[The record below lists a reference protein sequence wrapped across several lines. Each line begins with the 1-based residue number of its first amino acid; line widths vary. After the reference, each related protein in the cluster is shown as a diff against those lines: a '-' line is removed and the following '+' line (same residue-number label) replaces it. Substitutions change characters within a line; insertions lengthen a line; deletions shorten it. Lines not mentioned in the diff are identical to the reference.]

1 MKTLNRLIC
10 RIIASSRIT
19 LRPAEHD
26 ECVIFG
32 SGPSLDMLNSAST
45 FLNNKDLIG
54 CNYVHQNSNLSEKK
68 FTFYSMIDR
77 DYTKAIDRSYFS
89 NLRCDNFI
97 MASKNAYLAPTKVLL
112 FNKPIILKTQPFNP
126 DSDMVIEEIV
136 PGRCFL
142 TGNSMPFLI
151 QVAAILGKYKK
162 IYLYGVDHY
171 SGEDLEGENNYAEYY
186 GRAVKSAP
194 VTKEKL
200 DYINSFY
207 AFIKLYSQ
215 EKGVVIYNIT
225 PNSKLTIFQNLSVQ
239 GLTRTKP

>member
-1 MKTLNRLIC
+1 MINRLIY
-10 RIIASSRIT
+10 RIITSVRIT
-19 LRPAEHD
+19 IRPAEHD

-32 SGPSLDMLNSAST
+32 SGPSLDMLNSSSE
-45 FLNNKDLIG
+45 FLKNKDLIG
-54 CNYVHQNSNLSEKK
+54 CNYVHQNNNLSGKK

-77 DYTKAIDRSYFS
+77 DYTKAIDSSYFS
-89 NLRCDNFI
+89 NLHCDNFI

-112 FNKPIILKTQPFNP
+112 FHKPIILKTQRFNP
-126 DSDMVIEEIV
+126 DSDMVIEEMMS
-136 PGRCFL
+136 GRCFL
-142 TGNSMPFLI
+142 NGNSMPFLI

-171 SGEDLEGENNYAEYY
+171 SGEDLKGENNYAEYH
-186 GRAVKSAP
+186 GRVVKSAP

-207 AFIKLYSQ
+207 AFIKSSFQ
-215 EKGVVIYNIT
+215 DKGILIYNIT